1 MVGERAS
8 DIGFLLVLENLHWAI
23 QVRDSCQARVQGE
36 QGASQGLRQCDIQWA
51 DLRTRSSARYS
62 GPLASPESLAQVGA
76 PCCVWHA
83 LGLPMPSSAPRR
95 PVAALLVV
103 TLLVSAAGLISLVRG
118 AEPELRFG
126 RTTFTDPMAGGVE
139 AVSVLVPEGWV
150 ATGGIEWLP
159 AWSRGAHI
167 RTYVS
172 DPQSGVAIAWLP
184 IQDFIHF
191 RPPDGMD
198 VPIGGNYQ
206 GKAFVPPIRDPDEF
220 VRAFWMSNPLGH
232 LAEATLVG
240 QRPLPQVA
248 DGFLAAFGG
257 PGEAG
262 AWSLRYAYEVD
273 GQPWE
278 QDVVFA
284 LLWSELGDITSWYV
298 NLAYTVSGPAGS
310 LDEQHGTIATIVA
323 SRTTTPAW
331 EATYRL
337 VQRLFTQGI
346 QQQMADTVRFG
357 ELLAQYREESTRL
370 QAEVTAE
377 RWASQDRIAQE
388 RRDVLGGVDNYV
400 DPRSGEIVQLP
411 VGWES
416 YWVNAQG
423 EYLAVDAGTA
433 DASQLRSQGW
443 LELTPRD

>member
-1 MVGERAS
+1 MSSPAS
-8 DIGFLLVLENLHWAI
+8 RRRIAV
-23 QVRDSCQARVQGE
+23 
-36 QGASQGLRQCDIQWA
+36 
-51 DLRTRSSARYS
+51 
-62 GPLASPESLAQVGA
+62 PLAA
-76 PCCVWHA
+76 A
-83 LGLPMPSSAPRR
+83 LML
-95 PVAALLVV
+95 AALL
-103 TLLVSAAGLISLVRG
+103 AGLVAPAMG
-118 AEPELRFG
+118 AEPALRFG
-126 RTTFTDPMAGGVE
+126 RATFTDPMAGGVE
-139 AVSVLVPEGWV
+139 AVSVLVPEGWD
-150 ATGGIEWLP
+150 ASGGIEWLP

-167 RTYVS
+167 GTYVS
-172 DPQSGVAIAWLP
+172 DPRSGVAIAWLP

-191 RPPDGMD
+191 RPPDGME

-220 VRAFWMSNPLGH
+220 VSAFWIPGPLGH
-232 LAEATLVG
+232 LADATLIS
-240 QRPLPQVA
+240 QRSIPQVA

-262 AWSLRYAYEVD
+262 AWSLRYAYELD

-284 LLWSELGDITSWYV
+284 LLWSELGDVTSWYV
-298 NLAYTVSGPAGS
+298 NFAYTVSGPAGS
-310 LDEQHGTIATIVA
+310 LDAQHGTIATVIA

-346 QQQMADTVRFG
+346 GQQMADTVRFG
-357 ELLAQYREESTRL
+357 ELLAQYREESARL

-388 RRDVLGGVDNYV
+388 RRDILGGVDNYV

-411 VGWES
+411 VGGT
-416 YWVNAQG
+416 YWVNPQG
-423 EYLAVDAGTA
+423 EYLAVDAATT

-443 LELTPRD
+443 LELSPRD